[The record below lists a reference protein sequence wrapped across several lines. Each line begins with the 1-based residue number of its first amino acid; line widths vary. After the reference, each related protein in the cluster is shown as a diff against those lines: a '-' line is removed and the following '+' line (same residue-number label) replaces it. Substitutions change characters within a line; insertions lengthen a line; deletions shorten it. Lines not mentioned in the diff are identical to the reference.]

1 MSRVI
6 VPITGSKDSSHYT
19 IDEGAN
25 IGIPNEIA
33 TQIVKFLTD
42 QGFLIEV
49 VKPRQKVQDGA
60 KSTNYTP
67 KNACRV
73 VETFLAI
80 DLIDEFV
87 SNDMRPAIVKA
98 AEGRKKTIKGR
109 LAKLK

>member
-1 MSRVI
+1 MSNIVENTGSVALIVSEPGADVMSRVI

-67 KNACRV
+67 KNASR
-73 VETFLAI
+73 
-80 DLIDEFV
+80 
-87 SNDMRPAIVKA
+87 S
-98 AEGRKKTIKGR
+98 
-109 LAKLK
+109 